1 MMNFFCSIC
10 ISDKILHPRYMDKDI
25 AIGDCDTCGSELQTS
40 WTRPEIA
47 TEEQLTL
54 EEYNRIHGLD
64 NNTP

>member
-1 MMNFFCSIC
+1 
-10 ISDKILHPRYMDKDI
+10 MDKDI